1 VLLEAS
7 GRLKCG
13 PSNFFCHGRTFLIDI
28 HEKWISISI
37 MTKQEEP
44 RHMTKETKRKLREDL
59 TKEEKE
65 RLEKYG
71 VMEFKSA
78 GATRKR

>member
-1 VLLEAS
+1 MTNHQRQLLQDHLNYTAQVLGS
-7 GRLKCG
+7 
-13 PSNFFCHGRTFLIDI
+13 
-28 HEKWISISI
+28 
-37 MTKQEEP
+37 
-44 RHMTKETKRKLREDL
+44 RKLREDI

-71 VMEFKSA
+71 VVEFKSA